1 MSIKLKETEVI
12 EVFLHFWVALTPDR
26 EKVVASARS
35 IEQLEK
41 KVKRLKNQDAIF
53 TYVPPF
59 DRILSL

>member
-1 MSIKLKETEVI
+1 MPKFSSPLLDYENK
-12 EVFLHFWVALTPDR
+12 WVALTPDR

>member
-1 MSIKLKETEVI
+1 MSKISSPLLNYENK
-12 EVFLHFWVALTPDR
+12 WVALTPDR
-26 EKVVASARS
+26 EKVVASAGS

-41 KVKRLKNQDAIF
+41 KVRRLKNQDAIF